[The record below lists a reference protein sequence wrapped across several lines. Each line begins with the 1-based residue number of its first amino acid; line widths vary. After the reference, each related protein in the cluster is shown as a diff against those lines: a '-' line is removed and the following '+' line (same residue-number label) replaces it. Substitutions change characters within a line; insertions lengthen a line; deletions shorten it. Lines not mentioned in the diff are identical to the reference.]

1 MKENR
6 KLSKV
11 NQTVGLKKRKIT
23 KKLTEAEREER
34 IQYLVDLFRLSFRTT
49 QQFGNTFEEL
59 HPDDYYDSVVDCAIE
74 QTAGFGYDD
83 EMEDFRADF
92 QALDAEDRFNQC
104 CIDYYEDVL
113 TETKMRIEGDER
125 RLRGLR
131 AEMKDETLILDKKT
145 RRSNLKEQARLEE
158 RIELNRTEQIRTEQ
172 KLQKFL
178 KSIKITTDE
187 KVKD

>member
-6 KLSKV
+6 KLLKV
-11 NQTVGLKKRKIT
+11 NQTVGLKKRQIT

-74 QTAGFGYDD
+74 QTAGFGCDD

-92 QALDAEDRFNQC
+92 QALGAEDRFNQC

-113 TETKMRIEGDER
+113 AETKMRIEDDER
-125 RLRGLR
+125 RLRSLQT
-131 AEMKDETLILDKKT
+131 EMKDETLILDKKT
-145 RRSNLKEQARLEE
+145 RRSNLNEQARLEE
-158 RIELNRTEQIRTEQ
+158 RIKLNHNHQAVVEQ
-172 KLQKFL
+172 KLQMLL
-178 KSIKITTDE
+178 KPVKIITNE
-187 KVKD
+187 KIRV